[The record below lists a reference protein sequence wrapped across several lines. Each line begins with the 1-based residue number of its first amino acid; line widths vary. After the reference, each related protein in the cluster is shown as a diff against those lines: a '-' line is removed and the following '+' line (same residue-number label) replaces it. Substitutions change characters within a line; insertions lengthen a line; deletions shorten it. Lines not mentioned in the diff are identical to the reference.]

1 MIRDF
6 EGIENNGLDPV
17 LPENEESEDLFE
29 VLVPAMLKV
38 RLRAPD
44 DLAAE
49 VLAGEIA
56 DAIGWIERP
65 PSHASEP
72 ASAFRVEAILKP
84 GVSKVS
90 P

>member
-6 EGIENNGLDPV
+6 EGMEHGAAPL
-17 LPENEESEDLFE
+17 LPENEETEELFE
-29 VLVPAMLKV
+29 VLVPVMLKV

-49 VLAGEIA
+49 VIAGEIA
-56 DAIGWIERP
+56 EAIGWIERP
-65 PSHASEP
+65 PSHASGP